1 MPEAYQKLNKKPLTI
16 AKVQTTLQKTWNNL
30 PQNTVAKAVQN
41 FRKHLQARVDKTG
54 GHSEYSV

>member
-30 PQNTVAKAVQN
+30 PQKTVAKAVHN
-41 FRKHLQARVDKTG
+41 FRKHLQERVDKTE
-54 GHSEYSV
+54 GHSEHSV